1 MRKADLSIIISN
13 YNKKHEWLMECMD
26 SIKAQTV
33 PPREVILVDDCSD
46 DPKAHALATSIIL
59 PENKGVANARDVGF
73 RQSRGKLILFLDAD
87 DKLSP
92 DFIEK
97 CGEKIDKSDI
107 VYTDFILTGRVERP
121 KLERTP
127 DEITPQNLL
136 NKDCPLRVTSMMH
149 RKVYEDVGGFRKL
162 PVFEDWDF
170 WLRAMS
176 NDCTFAKANTYFEY
190 RQTGKGRIA
199 VSGYTKEEVHH
210 QIIKDYQ
217 IKQGKLCLKD
227 SKPKQA

>member
-1 MRKADLSIIISN
+1 MRKANLSIIVTN

-87 DKLSP
+87 DRLSP
-92 DFIEK
+92 DFIER

-107 VYTDFILTGRVERP
+107 VYTDFILTGKVERP

-136 NKDCPLRVTSMMH
+136 HKDCPLRVASMMH
-149 RKVYEDVGGFRKL
+149 RRVYEDVGGFREL
-162 PVFEDWDF
+162 PVFEDWEF
-170 WLRAMS
+170 WIKAMC
-176 NDCTFAKANTYFEY
+176 NDCTFSKANTYFEY
-190 RQTGKGRIA
+190 RQTNRGRIA
-199 VSGYTKEEVHH
+199 ISGYTKEEVHH

-217 IKQGKLCLKD
+217 IKNGKLCLKD
-227 SKPKQA
+227 SKPKRV